1 MRAIL
6 ICGCVLFICTTHLFA
21 QVNSNDST
29 DIANTNDSIRKAQA
43 ARKKLY
49 SAPRKA
55 TLMSAILP
63 GLGQAYNKQFWKI
76 PIIYGGIGGFTYMF
90 ITNNNQYKFFR
101 KNVIAAYDNDPNT
114 INTSGY
120 SDDNAQI
127 EKLRYKKLRDFAAI
141 GIGFIYLLNIID
153 ANVSAHLKTFDVS
166 DDLSLRITPW
176 QNSYHIYQQNYGMAT
191 GLSIQ
196 LNFK

>member
-1 MRAIL
+1 MRALL
-6 ICGCVLFICTTHLFA
+6 ICFGILFVCTTNVFA
-21 QVNSNDST
+21 QTSANDS
-29 DIANTNDSIRKAQA
+29 ISNTNDRINKAKADQ
-43 ARKKLY
+43 KKLY

-55 TLMSAILP
+55 SIMSAILP

-76 PIIYGGIGGFTYMF
+76 PIIYAGIGGFTYMF

-114 INTSGY
+114 MNTSGY

-127 EKLRYKKLRDFAAI
+127 EKLRYKKLRDFATI
-141 GIGFIYLLNIID
+141 GMGFIYLLNIID

-166 DDLSLRITPW
+166 DDLSIHIAPW
-176 QNSYHIYQQNYGMAT
+176 QSNFQSYQQHYGIAT